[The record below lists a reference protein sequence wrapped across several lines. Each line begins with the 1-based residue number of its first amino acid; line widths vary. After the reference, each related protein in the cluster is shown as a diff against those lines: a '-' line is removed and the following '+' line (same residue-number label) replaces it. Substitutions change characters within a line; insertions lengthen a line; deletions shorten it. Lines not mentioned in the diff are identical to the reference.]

1 MNQANRSKIQLKF
14 IGCFVDGDTSGSRC
28 RSQSVAINCKCVRFI
43 PIVLP
48 SVSLNFGVC
57 LQMILRSFY
66 HHCHLRFYF
75 VSCVVSGE
83 SFINATLW
91 ETPSNTFRED
101 KSKIALAKCEIYCKF
116 ARVCSSWMQFD
127 SCIFSQFKNI
137 RVAHLLRSQQYSFL
151 ERTWIRFVEGQIVK
165 QQYNS
170 LRTASHFW
178 LHNSYT
184 CSQNMMQWLKL
195 MSKSKIRCSASYVI
209 LCHQIAVIHRS
220 RWYFALKVTPFVRAI
235 FTFDHVDMPLLAQQ
249 NY

>member
-14 IGCFVDGDTSGSRC
+14 IECFVDGDTSGSRC

-75 VSCVVSGE
+75 VSCVVSGK

-101 KSKIALAKCEIYCKF
+101 KSKNCISKVWNLLQICT
-116 ARVCSSWMQFD
+116 RVL
-127 SCIFSQFKNI
+127 ILNAV
-137 RVAHLLRSQQYSFL
+137 RFL
-151 ERTWIRFVEGQIVK
+151 YFFPIQK
-165 QQYNS
+165 
-170 LRTASHFW
+170 
-178 LHNSYT
+178 HNSCT
-184 CSQNMMQWLKL
+184 L
-195 MSKSKIRCSASYVI
+195 AS
-209 LCHQIAVIHRS
+209 IA
-220 RWYFALKVTPFVRAI
+220 TI
-235 FTFDHVDMPLLAQQ
+235 FISGTHL
-249 NY
+249 N